1 MLTEIYQHLITTCI
15 GLGILAS
22 GYLCHLLTG
31 VARVAFT
38 PELKWSWKK
47 MLEGLVKA
55 GLWGVAILL
64 WVVVCDGVNWF
75 AKRMGADIEAILD
88 GASVAGLVG
97 GLIGGTVYYVGKSFK
112 NIIDFVNTNH
122 TEVKVNN
129 PDYKGVAD
137 AVEDIF
143 DTMLGRSVKEALEEE
158 DLPELEGEDVEPGK
172 GAYYPANT
180 YPEPYRSAAQ
190 DSMTDPS
197 TCYNR
202 EAQPAG
208 TLITMAD
215 GSYKEVENI
224 KVGDLLW
231 NHNGTG
237 LVKVKSLWQEEK
249 PVYTISTGLGN
260 IRFTGEH
267 PIYARQNK
275 WKILPRGDKKAYG
288 KPKFVKT
295 KELHVGDKVF
305 IPEIEGE
312 RLDLSKNELRWLGFY
327 LGDGTKS
334 EKTDKCPIYRLCVA
348 DGRKRKYVDSL
359 GIDGT
364 YSKHSSSD
372 NANFFTLSKKS
383 SPNLR
388 KVLDSFS
395 GKSFNLLTIPEQAK
409 YIVEGYLEADGC
421 KIKDDVYSASSTDK
435 KLLLAIQRMVLSIG
449 GTMSI
454 HKRYDSQE
462 LEKFGTRVYAK
473 TLWEANVNLSPH
485 RKMVHEFDDGKYAT
499 ITSISHGAATA
510 KVYNIEVSGSHTYI
524 AENIGVHNC
533 VSYCAWKIKEIR
545 GSWPARTGSM
555 SAKYWVDRLP
565 SWGYKKVSSP
575 KDGGKYVGV
584 STAGTYGHV
593 VWFEGGNMVSE
604 YNYSTRGGFG
614 VRNVNLSQY
623 IWYEIKAPTPAP
635 KPTPAPT
642 PAPTP
647 KPTPAPSS
655 VIKAGDS
662 VIAWG
667 QGTATSLGTGAKTKN
682 FKQTKMKVI
691 MVVNGRYALNQY
703 NKGSVGNA
711 AAVTG
716 WWPKS
721 QISK

>member
-137 AVEDIF
+137 AVENVF

-202 EAQPAG
+202 E
-208 TLITMAD
+208 
-215 GSYKEVENI
+215 
-224 KVGDLLW
+224 
-231 NHNGTG
+231 
-237 LVKVKSLWQEEK
+237 
-249 PVYTISTGLGN
+249 
-260 IRFTGEH
+260 
-267 PIYARQNK
+267 
-275 WKILPRGDKKAYG
+275 
-288 KPKFVKT
+288 
-295 KELHVGDKVF
+295 
-305 IPEIEGE
+305 
-312 RLDLSKNELRWLGFY
+312 
-327 LGDGTKS
+327 
-334 EKTDKCPIYRLCVA
+334 
-348 DGRKRKYVDSL
+348 
-359 GIDGT
+359 
-364 YSKHSSSD
+364 
-372 NANFFTLSKKS
+372 
-383 SPNLR
+383 
-388 KVLDSFS
+388 
-395 GKSFNLLTIPEQAK
+395 
-409 YIVEGYLEADGC
+409 
-421 KIKDDVYSASSTDK
+421 
-435 KLLLAIQRMVLSIG
+435 
-449 GTMSI
+449 
-454 HKRYDSQE
+454 
-462 LEKFGTRVYAK
+462 
-473 TLWEANVNLSPH
+473 
-485 RKMVHEFDDGKYAT
+485 
-499 ITSISHGAATA
+499 
-510 KVYNIEVSGSHTYI
+510 
-524 AENIGVHNC
+524 C

-614 VRNVNLSQY
+614 VRNVNLGQY

-655 VIKAGDS
+655 DIKAGDS

>member
-137 AVEDIF
+137 AVSNI
-143 DTMLGRSVKEALEEE
+143 LGALFVHDDGDGEEHTEA
-158 DLPELEGEDVEPGK
+158 
-172 GAYYPANT
+172 
-180 YPEPYRSAAQ
+180 
-190 DSMTDPS
+190 
-197 TCYNR
+197 
-202 EAQPAG
+202 
-208 TLITMAD
+208 
-215 GSYKEVENI
+215 
-224 KVGDLLW
+224 
-231 NHNGTG
+231 
-237 LVKVKSLWQEEK
+237 
-249 PVYTISTGLGN
+249 
-260 IRFTGEH
+260 TGEFGTW
-267 PIYARQNK
+267 PYYK
-275 WKILPRGDKKAYG
+275 VDVSTPDK
-288 KPKFVKT
+288 
-295 KELHVGDKVF
+295 
-305 IPEIEGE
+305 
-312 RLDLSKNELRWLGFY
+312 FY
-327 LGDGTKS
+327 
-334 EKTDKCPIYRLCVA
+334 
-348 DGRKRKYVDSL
+348 
-359 GIDGT
+359 
-364 YSKHSSSD
+364 
-372 NANFFTLSKKS
+372 NAVN
-383 SPNLR
+383 
-388 KVLDSFS
+388 
-395 GKSFNLLTIPEQAK
+395 GKSFN
-409 YIVEGYLEADGC
+409 EGWGAQCVAGFKEFC
-421 KIKDDVYSASSTDK
+421 YS
-435 KLLLAIQRMVLSIG
+435 LAG
-449 GTMSI
+449 
-454 HKRYDSQE
+454 
-462 LEKFGTRVYAK
+462 K
-473 TLWEANVNLSPH
+473 TVNTL
-485 RKMVHEFDDGKYAT
+485 A
-499 ITSISHGAATA
+499 GAAKDYA
-510 KVYNIEVSGSHTYI
+510 NQGSQI
-524 AENIGVHNC
+524 
-533 VSYCAWKIKEIR
+533 CALGFTRLTDRKLQN
-545 GSWPARTGSM
+545 GD
-555 SAKYWVDRLP
+555 WVIF
-565 SWGYKKVSSP
+565 GM
-575 KDGGKYVGV
+575 GK
-584 STAGTYGHV
+584 YGHV
-593 VWFEGGNMVSE
+593 TMYYNGRFFGQNQSGNGSG
-604 YNYSTRGGFG
+604 YPF
-614 VRNVNLSQY
+614 NLVGISLDTYLCHYRPNIY
-623 IWYEIKAPTPAP
+623 IAKPAP
-635 KPTPAPT
+635 KPTPTPAPT
-642 PAPTP
+642 PKPTP